1 MTSKLLAVLAA
12 VFLLGMT
19 SCSSSD
25 DSTPKDTKVLEQE
38 LAGLWWHE
46 YDCADFTEA
55 GVPFSRAMLAI
66 KTNPDHTG
74 CIYLGVFD
82 EGSDEPLAV
91 YGGPEDAAFT
101 WHLLDDGKIQ
111 LTAPVSGISRA
122 LNRAS
127 GDSYGEGMTDISN
140 TNATY
145 NNGSI
150 TVNNG
155 NFTGQLEKANAEKEA
170 DIQEKLSTLSP
181 DRQQF
186 EAGLSKMLAD
196 AQKYIKVDPT
206 MRGVKL
212 LTEFVDQL
220 KLKAVW
226 PQMGKILAG
235 MFSRTDFMEHH
246 TLRGDEGAEAQFALA
261 NSNIGYKDEDSF
273 TMFNASNALSNTEL
287 VFTTGKDTAEYVTL
301 NDGTFTLS
309 CKNATSGAVTKV
321 KMKFNGA
328 SDGVAIFFFRLL
340 GLPIAIQFPHL
351 IDMEL
356 LRSETGN
363 DADLETIMTGQVA
376 LESTEGKRYISLK
389 KSEWKLT
396 LFTEAKKADR
406 FEIPTLTLVHHADH
420 KVETAASLAINGVTI
435 SDTKIYNFANP
446 YSDEEIEQ
454 LRDLRDIAPIWKGC
468 YTLLKAF
475 NSRTDKIEMTM
486 MGDLLFDIDVL
497 DAGQCL
503 RASGYAL
510 KLRKQKPSKETM
522 DQWTDL
528 LNKSCTFTVTQKS
541 TGVKAEGKFITDVI
555 DGDNM
560 PSVALRFKGESDF
573 RVIHDR
579 MNATDRQNY
588 ENMLRGYDEPFDAVN
603 ALLKA
608 FQDKGVE
615 LKELIPS
622 K

>member
-1 MTSKLLAVLAA
+1 MKSKLLAVLAA

-19 SCSSSD
+19 GCSSSD
-25 DSTPKDTKVLEQE
+25 DSTAKDTKVLEQE
-38 LAGLWWHE
+38 LAGLWWQE
-46 YDCADFTEA
+46 YECADFTEA
-55 GVPFSRAMLAI
+55 GVPFSRAILAI
-66 KTNPDHTG
+66 KASPDHTG
-74 CIYLGVFD
+74 CLYLGVFD
-82 EGSDEPLAV
+82 ETSDEPLAV
-91 YGGPEDAAFT
+91 YGGPEDAGFS
-101 WHLLDDGKIQ
+101 WQLLDDGKVQ
-111 LTAPVSGISRA
+111 LTDLATSVSKTISRA
-122 LNRAS
+122 SN
-127 GDSYGEGMTDISN
+127 GSYGEGMTDISK
-140 TNATY
+140 TNVTFS
-145 NNGSI
+145 NGSI

-155 NFTGQLEKANAEKEA
+155 NHTGQLEKANAEKEA

-196 AQKYIKVDPT
+196 AQKYIKTDPT

-220 KLKAVW
+220 KIKAVW
-226 PQMGKILAG
+226 PQIGKILAG
-235 MFSRTDFMEHH
+235 MFSRTDLMTHW
-246 TLRGDEGAEAQFALA
+246 TLEGDEGAEPRFALA
-261 NSNIGYKDEDSF
+261 NSNLGYKDENTS
-273 TMFNASNALSNTEL
+273 TMFNASTALSNTEL
-287 VFTTGKDTAEYVTL
+287 VFTTGKDTADYVTTH
-301 NDGTFTLS
+301 DGAFTLS
-309 CKNATSGAVTKV
+309 CKNTTSGAVTKV

-328 SDGVAIFFFRLL
+328 SDGVGIFFFRLL
-340 GLPIAIQFPHL
+340 GLPIAIQFPHM
-351 IDMEL
+351 IDLEL

-363 DADLETIMTGQVA
+363 DADLETVMTGQVA
-376 LESTEGKRYISLK
+376 LESMEGKRFISLK

-406 FEIPTLTLVHHADH
+406 FEIPTLTLIHHADH
-420 KVETAASLAINGVTI
+420 KVETAAALAINDVTI
-435 SDTKIYNFANP
+435 EDIKIYNFANP

-454 LRDLRDIAPIWKGC
+454 LSDLRDIAPIWKGC

-475 NSRTDKIEMTM
+475 NSRTDKIETTL

-503 RASGYAL
+503 RAAGNAL
-510 KLRKQKPSKETM
+510 KLRNQKPSKETM

-560 PSVALRFKGESDF
+560 PSVALRFNGESDF
-573 RVIHDR
+573 RVLHDR

-588 ENMLRGYDEPFDAVN
+588 ENMLRGYDEPFDAIN

-615 LKELIPS
+615 MKESNPF